1 MAIRKIDIMHRQF
14 GRIDDRQCGYCRNLA
29 TIDVHGKKY
38 RKCTVYGETS
48 SEASD
53 WAKYYP
59 ACGMYNTEYHGR
71 PVIDLVK
78 RRRPETKPEE
88 EPIEGQMEMEV

>member
-1 MAIRKIDIMHRQF
+1 MAIRKIDLMHRQF
-14 GRIDDRQCGYCRNLA
+14 GRRDDASCGDCKNLV
-29 TIDVHGKKY
+29 TFVSSGKKY

-71 PVIDLVK
+71 PVIELVK
-78 RRRPETKPEE
+78 RRRPETKPEDR
-88 EPIEGQMEMEV
+88 PIEGQIGMEG